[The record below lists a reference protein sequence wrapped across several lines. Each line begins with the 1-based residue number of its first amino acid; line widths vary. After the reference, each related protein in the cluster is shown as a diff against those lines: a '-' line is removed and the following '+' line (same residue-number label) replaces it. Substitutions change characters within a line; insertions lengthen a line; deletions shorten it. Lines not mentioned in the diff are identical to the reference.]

1 MVKAI
6 SLLSGGLDSI
16 LATKLILDEG
26 VLVEAVTFWM
36 PFVSS
41 SAAVDISSQV
51 SCEFNIKHHIID
63 LRDSVDYLKI
73 VRKPTYGYGKNLNP
87 CIDCHIF
94 MLKKAKELMREK
106 RASFIITG
114 EVLGERPMSQRR
126 EILNLIDEKTSL
138 KGLVVRPLS
147 ARLLEPTEPEMKGW
161 LKRDDLLDIQG
172 RSRRRQLDLA
182 REMNIKHYL
191 SPAGGCLLTDREF
204 SKKVKDLIECGQLT
218 IDNVALLKVGR
229 HFRLD
234 SEQKLVVG
242 RDKSENKKIEGLRRD
257 DDIILKPERIPGPTA
272 LYRGRFN
279 LNLINLSG
287 RILASYTKTKDIV
300 RIRFYKRSNIVN
312 YMEVKPLDREVLD
325 KYRI

>member
-1 MVKAI
+1 MVRAI

-26 VLVEAVTFWM
+26 ISVEAVTFWM

-41 SAAVDISSQV
+41 SAAVDISSQI

-63 LRDSVDYLKI
+63 LRNSVDYLKM
-73 VRKPTYGYGKNLNP
+73 VSKPIYGYGKNLNP

-94 MLKKAKELMREK
+94 MLKKAKELIRK
-106 RASFIITG
+106 RRADFIVTG
-114 EVLGERPMSQRR
+114 EVLGERPMSQRKKV
-126 EILNLIDEKTSL
+126 LNLIDKEASL

-147 ARLLEPTEPEMKGW
+147 ARLLEPTEPEMRGW
-161 LKRDDLLDIQG
+161 LKRENLLDIQG
-172 RSRRRQLDLA
+172 RSRKRQLDLA
-182 REMNIKHYL
+182 KEMNIKYYL

-204 SKKVKDLIECGQLT
+204 SKKVKDLIKYGQLT

-234 SEQKLVVG
+234 SGQKLVVG

-287 RILASYTKTKDIV
+287 KILASYTKTKDIV
-300 RIRFYKRSNIVN
+300 KIRFYKGDNIVD
-312 YMEVKPLDREVLD
+312 YVKVKPLDREALD